1 MRAHART
8 SRKHARSWQ
17 IAHARVYGSCAR
29 VRARIFTKINTL
41 INTYL
46 MRKSLKFRK
55 DPSFRWGEIS
65 LFVTMYDLDLKCSSF
80 SKTQKNAILSDKKR
94 TLRFIFFK
102 TFFDENG
109 WTSVICHMQKTVW
122 NSDFSWPHTSE

>member
-1 MRAHART
+1 
-8 SRKHARSWQ
+8 
-17 IAHARVYGSCAR
+17 
-29 VRARIFTKINTL
+29 
-41 INTYL
+41 

-55 DPSFRWGEIS
+55 DPSFRWGDIS

-109 WTSVICHMQKTVW
+109 WTSVICHTQKTV
-122 NSDFSWPHTSE
+122 